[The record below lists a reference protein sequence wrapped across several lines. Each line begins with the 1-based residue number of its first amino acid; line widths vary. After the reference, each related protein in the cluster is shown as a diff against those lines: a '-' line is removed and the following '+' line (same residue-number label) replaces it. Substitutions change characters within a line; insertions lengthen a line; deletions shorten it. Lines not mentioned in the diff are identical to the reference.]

1 MILVQPPNGR
11 PIYFSLFTREPL
23 FVGDDACAHNLL
35 LRGRPFMMRL
45 QQLLPSPVIRS
56 EWQIRGNFLT
66 RAIARAAQVTTTTL
80 SCCTNAELGEHTVC
94 SSGLPCRHRS
104 PSSMEYVRDE

>member
-1 MILVQPPNGR
+1 MVTGTIHFYLGAIRIAQL
-11 PIYFSLFTREPL
+11 IQTR
-23 FVGDDACAHNLL
+23 G
-35 LRGRPFMMRL
+35 LRGRPFIMRL

-104 PSSMEYVRDE
+104 PSSMEYVRDEGG